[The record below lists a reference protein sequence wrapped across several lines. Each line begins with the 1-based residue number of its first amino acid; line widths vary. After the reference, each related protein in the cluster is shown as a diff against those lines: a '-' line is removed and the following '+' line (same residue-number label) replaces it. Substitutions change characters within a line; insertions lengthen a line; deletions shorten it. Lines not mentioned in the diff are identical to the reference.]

1 MKTEE
6 NQGKVVA
13 EKYRLGEKLID
24 RQNMDDRKTR
34 REGGRER
41 EREGQIRQSLNLA
54 REEDG
59 ECKGR
64 IIDRERAKSQREK
77 IKRKG
82 NRDRK
87 EERK

>member
-6 NQGKVVA
+6 NQGKVV
-13 EKYRLGEKLID
+13 EERHRLGEKLID
-24 RQNMDDRKTR
+24 RQNMDDRKTG

-41 EREGQIRQSLNLA
+41 EREGQSRQSLNLA

-64 IIDRERAKSQREK
+64 IIDRERAKSQKK